1 MKGYRRPLV
10 GIAAAVTLVG
20 AIFGVRAWQKQSRLE
35 EVAESYAS
43 FRACLYGAP
52 LEEGEKPSDR
62 LVAMELCGPT
72 PPPNGDYPQCKAT
85 LRRAL
90 TAWDALGVT
99 EADPR
104 YGAARKA
111 TRIAVEWT
119 SSETVWLVGA
129 ERPQID
135 ILEEALAEANLP
147 KVEAIDGG
155 KRCTEKAGFA
165 AGDVVSLGTI
175 AAYLALTS
183 PYRERT
189 LRAAWSAGTK
199 NPSLAC
205 WFPAEGPAVAVCGA
219 PTLENIAQPYASS
232 DDLEDVALYD
242 FRSEG
247 EFSYRA
253 VRTRDN
259 QTIYATKGYLPKNA
273 WARSDGTLVY
283 ADFEQRL
290 MKVAP
295 GGEPVPVPMGPA
307 AGAKQVGA
315 RPGFVVFTDKLG
327 RSYRAPLG
335 DDGVGERVDLG
346 NLPEWRGLRSCMGK
360 GGPVLVMVGVEQSSG
375 GKAVFVFYPTSA
387 TSYAEPLINS
397 MPFPT
402 PTFLAEPDDA
412 TVFSCTKDGTPRW
425 AWLEDDKVGSLS
437 CPPSGCVYAQ
447 TDKKLALRA
456 TEVSW
461 ASVAPLGDDRFLF
474 VYEGNHAGPFDN
486 LVNAVR
492 VRTGTLAE
500 LATAHDDVLLTED
513 AHGGLPALWGGVYA
527 FGSGDTAWAMVRAD
541 SQLYAFRTTNGTTF
555 EVVRPKK

>member
-1 MKGYRRPLV
+1 V
-10 GIAAAVTLVG
+10 GIVAALALVG
-20 AIFGVRAWQKQSRLE
+20 AIFGVRAWQKQSRLN

-62 LVAMELCGPT
+62 LVAMELCGPMEPSKT
-72 PPPNGDYPQCKAT
+72 EFPQCRAS

-90 TAWDALGVT
+90 AAWDALGVT

-104 YGAARKA
+104 YGEARKA

-135 ILEEALAEANLP
+135 GLEAALAAADLP

-155 KRCTEKAGFA
+155 KRCTEKARFS
-165 AGDVVSLGTI
+165 AGDVVALGKV
-175 AAYLALTS
+175 AAYRASTS

-189 LRAAWSAGTK
+189 LRAVWSAGTK

-205 WFPAEGPAVAVCGA
+205 WFSSDGPAVAACGA

-232 DDLEDVALYD
+232 DDLEDVVVYD

-247 EFSYRA
+247 DFSYRA
-253 VRTRDN
+253 VRARSD
-259 QTIYATKGYLPKNA
+259 QTLYATKGYLPKNA

-295 GGEPVPVPMGPA
+295 GGEPEAVPMGPA
-307 AGAKQVGA
+307 AGAKHLGA

-335 DDGVGERVDLG
+335 DDGVGERVDIG
-346 NLPEWRGLRSCMGK
+346 NLPEWRSLRSCMGK
-360 GGPVLVMVGVEQSSG
+360 AGPVLVMLGVKQSSG
-375 GKAVFVFYPTSA
+375 GDALFVYYPTSE
-387 TSYAEPLINS
+387 TSYAEPLVNS
-397 MPFPT
+397 MPFPA
-402 PTFLAEPDDA
+402 PLADPDDA
-412 TVFSCTKDGTPRW
+412 TVFPCTKDGTPRW
-425 AWLEDDKVGSLS
+425 AWVADDKVGSLS
-437 CPPSGCVYAQ
+437 CPPSGCVYAEA
-447 TDKKLALRA
+447 DKKLALHA
-456 TEVSW
+456 TEVSY

-486 LVNAVR
+486 LVHAVR
-492 VRTGTLAE
+492 VRSGTLAE
-500 LATAHDDVLLTED
+500 IATAHDDVLLTEE

-541 SQLYAFRTTNGTTF
+541 NQLYAFRTTNGTTF
-555 EVVRPKK
+555 EVVRPK